1 MKMLKI
7 KNKWTLRVL
16 TGFLLITV
24 ISVGNGQEEPR
35 ERARRPSKVREQST
49 IQKEKISQTSIFATE
64 AARQKSGP
72 LKAMLFVNQNGEIVR
87 CFNSLMDEGAN
98 SKPPCGFKVE
108 RRSTLYSLMVFFG
121 FRVDDRFVLT
131 TPVIAGARFQEE
143 SALPTTAPFL
153 FYPEDNSAI
162 LVLTSRPQTGL
173 MIFVF

>member
-1 MKMLKI
+1 MERSGSKSRGI
-7 KNKWTLRVL
+7 LREL
-16 TGFLLITV
+16 TCLFVTTV

-98 SKPPCGFKVE
+98 S
-108 RRSTLYSLMVFFG
+108 
-121 FRVDDRFVLT
+121 
-131 TPVIAGARFQEE
+131 
-143 SALPTTAPFL
+143 
-153 FYPEDNSAI
+153 
-162 LVLTSRPQTGL
+162 
-173 MIFVF
+173 